1 MEIALILM
9 IPIGLWMLSLYWLS
23 KWAKFWTFFLINLVL
38 VFLYMTWLT
47 QSELK
52 FLGHDEYGLGRLFL
66 IVEVLIGHIIAGF
79 IFVIFK
85 RRQLK

>member
-9 IPIGLWMLSLYWLS
+9 IPLGLWIISLYWLS

-38 VFLYMTWLT
+38 LISYMTWLT
-47 QSELK
+47 KSELN

-66 IVEVLIGHIIAGF
+66 IVGVVLGHVIAGF
-79 IFVIFK
+79 VFAIFK
-85 RRQLK
+85 HRQLK